1 MADMQKNE
9 ILLESGTNEIEIM
22 EFIVDGGLY
31 GINVAKV
38 REIMLAQEVK
48 KMPHSHDDIEGVFK
62 PRDVVITVVN
72 LPKYLTKRE
81 VEKQEKDLFIIT
93 HFNKIDIAFRV
104 NSVEGINRISWQS
117 IQKPDPTLFS
127 NTDGVVT
134 GIAHCNGRIVSV
146 LDFEKIVAEIAPQT
160 GIQLSEIEALK
171 ARENNNVPVWV
182 AEDST
187 LLSQMI
193 KKALNDSGYNNIK
206 MHANGA
212 ELWQSLQDSEA
223 NGTLQDDV
231 KLIITDIEMPQMD
244 GHRLT
249 KLVKSTEQFAHL
261 PVVIFSSL
269 ITHQMQI
276 KGKELGASEQLS
288 KPEIGRLVEV
298 VDSFVLK

>member
-1 MADMQKNE
+1 MSDMQKNE

-22 EFIVDGGLY
+22 EFIIDGGLY

-38 REIMLAQEVK
+38 REIMLSQDIK
-48 KMPHSHDDIEGVFK
+48 KMPHSHDVIEGVFK
-62 PRDVVITVVN
+62 PRDKVITVVD
-72 LPKYLTKRE
+72 LPKYLTKQD
-81 VEKQEKDLFIIT
+81 VEKKSKDLFIIT

-104 NSVEGINRISWQS
+104 NSVEGINRISWEA

-146 LDFEKIVAEIAPQT
+146 LDFEKIVAEIAPNT

-171 ARENNNVPVWV
+171 VRETNNTPIWV

-193 KKALNDSGYNNIK
+193 QKALNDSGYKNIK
-206 MHANGA
+206 MHPNGA
-212 ELWQSLQDSEA
+212 ELWASLLKSSE
-223 NGTLQDDV
+223 NGTLGKDV
-231 KLIITDIEMPQMD
+231 KVVITDIEMPQMD

-249 KLVKSTEQFAHL
+249 KLIKSNEEFAHL
-261 PVVIFSSL
+261 PVIIFSSL
-269 ITHQMQI
+269 ITHQMHI

-298 VDSFVLK
+298 VDTFALK

>member
-1 MADMQKNE
+1 MSDMQKNE

-38 REIMLAQEVK
+38 REIMLAQDVK
-48 KMPHSHDDIEGVFK
+48 QMPHSHEDIEGVFK
-62 PRDVVITVVN
+62 PREVVITVVN

-81 VEKQEKDLFIIT
+81 IEKQEKDLFIIT

-104 NSVEGINRISWQS
+104 NSVEGINRISWQA
-117 IQKPDPTLFS
+117 IQKPDPTLFNNS
-127 NTDGVVT
+127 DGVVT

-146 LDFEKIVAEIAPQT
+146 LDFEKIVSEIAPQT

-171 ARENNNVPVWV
+171 ARESNNVPIWV
-182 AEDST
+182 AEDSA
-187 LLSQMI
+187 LLSKMI
-193 KKALNDSGYNNIK
+193 QKALNDSGYNNIK
-206 MHANGA
+206 MYPNGA
-212 ELWQSLQDSEA
+212 ELWQALQESDKK
-223 NGTLQDDV
+223 GTLQDDV
-231 KLIITDIEMPQMD
+231 KLVITDIEMPQMD

-249 KLVKSTEQFAHL
+249 KLIKSTEQFLHL

-298 VDSFVLK
+298 VDSFVLH

>member
-9 ILLESGTNEIEIM
+9 ILLESGTNEIGIM

-38 REIMLAQEVK
+38 TEIMLSKEVK
-48 KMPHSHDDIEGVFK
+48 KMPHAHEDIEGVFK
-62 PRDVVITVVN
+62 PRDVVITVVD

-81 VEKQEKDLFIIT
+81 VEKKPKDLFIIT
-93 HFNKIDIAFRV
+93 HFNKIDVAFRV
-104 NSVEGINRISWQS
+104 NSVEGINRISWKA

-127 NTDGVVT
+127 SADGGVVT

-146 LDFEKIVAEIAPQT
+146 LDFEKIVAEIAPHT

-171 ARENNNVPVWV
+171 ARENNNVPVWI
-182 AEDST
+182 AEDSS

-206 MHANGA
+206 MFDNGA
-212 ELWQSLQDSEA
+212 ELWQALQNSKQQ
-223 NGTLQDDV
+223 GTLQNDV
-231 KLIITDIEMPQMD
+231 SLVITDIEMPQMD

-249 KLVKSTEQFAHL
+249 KLIKSSEDFSHL

-269 ITHQMQI
+269 ITQQMQI
-276 KGKELGASEQLS
+276 KGKELGADEQLS
-288 KPEIGRLVEV
+288 KSEIGRLVEV
-298 VDSFVLK
+298 VDSFVL

>member
-1 MADMQKNE
+1 MSDMQKNE

-48 KMPHSHDDIEGVFK
+48 QMPHSHEDIEGVFK
-62 PRDVVITVVN
+62 PREIVITVVN
-72 LPKYLTKRE
+72 LPKYLTK
-81 VEKQEKDLFIIT
+81 KQLEHNEKDLFIIT

-104 NSVEGINRISWQS
+104 NSVEGINRISWES
-117 IQKPDPTLFS
+117 IQKPDPTLFNNS
-127 NTDGVVT
+127 DGVVT

-146 LDFEKIVAEIAPQT
+146 LDFEKIVSEIAPQT

-171 ARENNNVPVWV
+171 ARESNNVPIWV
-182 AEDST
+182 AEDSA
-187 LLSQMI
+187 LLSKMI
-193 KKALNDSGYNNIK
+193 QKALNDSGYNNIK

-212 ELWQSLQDSEA
+212 ELWQSLQESDKK
-223 NGTLQDDV
+223 GTLQDDV
-231 KLIITDIEMPQMD
+231 KLVITDIEMPQMD

-249 KLVKSTEQFAHL
+249 KLIKSTEQFAHL

-298 VDSFVLK
+298 VDSFVLH